1 LIYRFDEKRLTK
13 GTKHDLLLKVTDNKD
28 NTSIYKC
35 SFTW

>member
-28 NTSIYKC
+28 NKSMYSTT
-35 SFTW
+35 FTW